1 MNDHLFGCMQGFII
15 FFVLCLGIVIGW
27 YSRGNTEK
35 EEKMKKLDIDEGKE
49 ADAYVRD
56 HLLIEWML
64 EFLCFDRAN
73 MEIEWIYNE
82 WKTYISEREAEHAK
96 RSTI

>member
-27 YSRGNTEK
+27 YSRGKTEK
-35 EEKMKKLDIDEGKE
+35 EEEMKKLDIDEGKE

-56 HLLIEWML
+56 HILIEWML
-64 EFLCFDRAN
+64 EFLNFDHDN
-73 MEIEWIYNE
+73 IEWVYSE
-82 WKTYISEREAEHAK
+82 WKAYISEREAEHAK
-96 RSTI
+96 RSEI